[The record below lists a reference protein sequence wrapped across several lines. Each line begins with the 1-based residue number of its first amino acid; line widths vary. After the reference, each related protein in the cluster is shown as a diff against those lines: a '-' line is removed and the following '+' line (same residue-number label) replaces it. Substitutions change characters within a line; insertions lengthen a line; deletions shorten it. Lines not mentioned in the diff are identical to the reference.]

1 MLQSESSKM
10 KLPSNYFMQWLREN
24 ISDQKIDFDF
34 RFNDE
39 ERYLDNV
46 LSKEIDSWKPE
57 VPVIVSAQTGA
68 GKNHFIQKTLL
79 PKLIEENPTENNL
92 ILILSNRIALN
103 RQNKYKLAELLVEY
117 KHNAKYLSEIQYFYQ
132 PEGIDHIYINFDVVT
147 VCSYHQLYKRC
158 IRPTMSMN
166 DPNFVPSI
174 DISKFKYIICDE
186 CHFFT
191 SDASF
196 NRETDKI
203 LKEIISQGQNAVRI
217 YMSATPEVALEAI
230 LREEFLVSQIK
241 FERDIQRI
249 DKKVE
254 SNENTISFYK
264 TMFPKKSRNKE
275 LEKNISA
282 DKARLSE
289 LKKEKFCLA
298 EKCILSLIFYC
309 MARNYDY
316 VVPHFYRQNDELLDL
331 IKNSENKWIIF
342 TNSDGSRI
350 DKMLSENGVS
360 SIFLSRKGIENVGAK
375 KASYDYIINRE
386 TTNKTVLVATSVLDN
401 GINITNDTITKPK
414 DKVLNIAIDSFDRI
428 EFIQMLG
435 RIRAEKNMPVQLYIK
450 KYSLSQLKSLLKRD
464 VKALVQILYL
474 KRYEP
479 TSRDFNP
486 CAVYHLVNRMSTMLA
501 IIRNEEPDFCVKFSS
516 PEYEAQKGS
525 IYEFYKTGAGQ
536 IEPWSRSIVDLLES
550 SVENIKRKKYIEE
563 DIDNGESDVTRHK
576 SKLADTFVRYLYRGL
591 IPSHYESVIR
601 EKYFFYIN
609 QLSDREYNRYEYLIS
624 LAEKNSG
631 TLSVVGKVKLL
642 KDNFNLASRG
652 ILVDVDLIRHLSE
665 KADYYRNLAD
675 SFCAGSSTE
684 EQLSWI
690 EKFSC
695 DLVETSVEPLPM
707 LETLRPEK
715 FDNVVLDHCCAE
727 SDIEKHRKGNYF
739 DEGFLS
745 QKGIKKGSDLEK
757 SVSAKYF
764 QVETL
769 TKALGKKL
777 EIKGICYELKSFN
790 GNTRD
795 RNTYYVFV
803 KPDSGGSV

>member
-10 KLPSNYFMQWLREN
+10 KLPSNYFMQWLRKN
-24 ISDQKIDFDF
+24 ISDGKIDFYF

-39 ERYLDNV
+39 ERYLDNF
-46 LSKEIDSWKPE
+46 LSEEIDSWKPE

-79 PKLIEENPTENNL
+79 SKLIEENPTENNL

-117 KHNAKYLSEIQYFYQ
+117 KHNAKYLSEIQEFYQ

-158 IRPTMSMN
+158 IRPTRSVN

-196 NRETDKI
+196 NRETEKI
-203 LKEIISQGQNAVRI
+203 LKEIVSQGQNAVRV

-230 LREEFLVSQIK
+230 LREEFASKQNQVDCQLKKLDEEINARESSRALHKMLKIK
-241 FERDIQRI
+241 GLGKPL
-249 DKKVE
+249 KK
-254 SNENTISFYK
+254 K
-264 TMFPKKSRNKE
+264 CAE
-275 LEKNISA
+275 LEEEKV
-282 DKARLSE
+282 RLEEQST
-289 LKKEKFCLA
+289 LA
-298 EKCILSLIFYC
+298 FIFYC

-316 VVPHFYRQNDELLDL
+316 VVPHFYQKNDELLDL
-331 IKNSENKWIIF
+331 INNSEGKWIVF

-350 DKMLSENGVS
+350 DKMLSKNGVS
-360 SIFLSRKGIENVGAK
+360 SIFLSRKGIENGGAK

-450 KYSLSQLKSLLKRD
+450 EYSLSQLKSLLTRD
-464 VKALVQILYL
+464 VKSLVQILYL
-474 KRYEP
+474 KRYESS
-479 TSRDFNP
+479 SRDFNP

-501 IIRNEEPDFCVKFSS
+501 IIRNEEPDFCVKFLY
-516 PEYEAQKGS
+516 PEDEAQKGS

-536 IEPWSRSIVDLLES
+536 SEPWSRSIVDLLES

-563 DIDNGESDVTRHK
+563 DIDNGESDVTRHE
-576 SKLADTFVRYLYRGL
+576 SKLTDTFVRCLYRGL

-601 EKYFFYIN
+601 EKYDFYIN

-624 LAEKNSG
+624 SAEKNSG
-631 TLSVVGKVKLL
+631 TMSIVGKVKLL
-642 KDNFNLASRG
+642 KDNFDFASRG

-684 EQLSWI
+684 EQLNWI

-695 DLVETSVEPLPM
+695 DLVEISVEPPPM
-707 LETLRPEK
+707 LETHHPEEIDK
-715 FDNVVLDHCCAE
+715 VVLAHCCTL

-777 EIKGICYELKSFN
+777 EIKGICYKLKSFN

-803 KPDSGGSV
+803 KPDSEDSI